1 VGFPQRRI
9 EARLAHV
16 ARLAAFPSGEA
27 MAARKTVK
35 ILPGMRVRLSI
46 GVDGN
51 SLRPTSHALLA
62 EGLLALHAHT
72 GHERPRMGRKN

>member
-1 VGFPQRRI
+1 
-9 EARLAHV
+9 
-16 ARLAAFPSGEA
+16 